1 MHTMSPQYLN
11 GGDSATQRVGNKP
24 WLLKTAL
31 KRNRIKGKE
40 DWECSSATQGLA
52 NMHEGLI
59 QLAFFLLLPLPSP
72 LFFSLPPPPYT
83 ITGVD
88 RQMYLECSGK
98 TSRRRCPLGKV
109 EYR

>member
-1 MHTMSPQYLN
+1 MHTLSPHYLN
-11 GGDSATQRVGNKP
+11 GGHSATQRVGNKP

-59 QLAFFLLLPLPSP
+59 QLVFFLLLPLPSP
-72 LFFSLPPPPYT
+72 LLSL
-83 ITGVD
+83 
-88 RQMYLECSGK
+88 
-98 TSRRRCPLGKV
+98 CPLPRTQSQV
-109 EYR
+109 WTDRCT